1 MPWPCD
7 DAMDDAPLDTSTEI
21 ETPEH
26 IRFRYQLAGPA
37 RRGVAYLIDLV
48 LRGLIVFAL
57 GLFATLASIGAGLP
71 EASMGVILV
80 VVFAAE
86 WFYYV
91 AFEGLW
97 DGRSPGKRICSLR
110 VIKEGGVPATFA
122 DVVVRNLVRGADF
135 LPFGYALGL
144 VVMGADHRFRRLGD
158 LAAGTMVVVEEH
170 ARLTAPLQIRPPPSA
185 AELATLPAR
194 IRLGAGELEAIELF
208 LRRQGTLH
216 PEREEEL
223 AELLAPSH
231 ARRLGVRYQQPSRFL
246 ALLFHLAT
254 QRGS

>member
-1 MPWPCD
+1 
-7 DAMDDAPLDTSTEI
+7 MDDAPLDTSTEI

-48 LRGLIVFAL
+48 IRGAVFGVLALLLYFTAHGLDFEEATTGVLLIV
-57 GLFATLASIGAGLP
+57 LFLT
-71 EASMGVILV
+71 
-80 VVFAAE
+80 E

-91 AFEGLW
+91 LFESLW
-97 DGRSPGKRICSLR
+97 DGRSPGKRMCGLR
-110 VIKEGGVPATFA
+110 VIKEGGYPATFA
-122 DVVVRNLVRGADF
+122 DIVVRNLVRGADF

-144 VVMGADHRFRRLGD
+144 LVMSADHRFRRLGD

-170 ARLTAPLQIRPPPSA
+170 AALTEPLRIKPAPTP

-194 IRLGAGELEAIELF
+194 VILRAGELEAIELF
-208 LRRQGTLH
+208 LRRQGALH

-223 AELLAPSH
+223 AELLAPTQ
-231 ARRLGVRYQQPSRFL
+231 AQRLGVRYQHAGRFL